1 MRLVPL
7 IEFFTVYGC
16 LPIYMVWL
24 PAAVVSIKLLLLL
37 AWGGL
42 LAPTIKEPRYWESLR
57 A

>member
-7 IEFFTVYGC
+7 IEFFTVCGC